1 MGKTS
6 LANTLESFLKSP
18 TKSPESWSWLSEN
31 HPELLCTQVMQLY
44 DGLSINNN
52 EELAVEVGD
61 HAKNVKLVKLKTF
74 RAEEVTNRSQSAYQ
88 TTAKPESK
96 PAVPVDNGETP
107 SVPKKVSK
115 RQQLKKILPSWLTGK
130 EVSTPETLKTKSSK
144 GPDKLSATKNDS
156 DEEKDLSTNRL
167 NDNKTQV
174 QVRLVD
180 LGGHTAMVLVIV
192 SFDLSPIPGKI
203 LCTEE
208 KTGVRSNQDYD
219 DLDIRGL

>member
-6 LANTLESFLKSP
+6 LANTLEKFLKSP

-44 DGLSINNN
+44 DGLSINNSE
-52 EELAVEVGD
+52 EELAVKVKD
-61 HAKNVKLVKLKTF
+61 HAQNVKLVKLKSVQ
-74 RAEEVTNRSQSAYQ
+74 AEEDTNNSQALPPTS
-88 TTAKPESK
+88 AKPESK
-96 PAVPVDNGETP
+96 PEVPLDKGETQ

-115 RQQLKKILPSWLTGK
+115 REQLKKILPSWLTGK

-144 GPDKLSATKNDS
+144 GPDKLSAAKEDS
-156 DEEKDLSTNRL
+156 DEGKDHSTDRL

-174 QVRLVD
+174 QVKLVD

-192 SFDLSPIPGKI
+192 SFDLSGIPGKI
-203 LCTEE
+203 LCTKK
-208 KTGVRSNQDYD
+208 KTVVRSNRRLFY
-219 DLDIRGL
+219 IRVL